1 MPATRLSDEL
11 IVIGTT
17 DAGILLYDGATW
29 RQLDKDN
36 SVLSTNRV
44 QAVLVDQDGQIW
56 AGTDAGLFR
65 LNRDGQGVAFN
76 QANTNG
82 EIGSDNIAALAGLRT
97 TDVLWMAHPR
107 HGISGFDGDS
117 WSRYRS
123 DNSLMPSS
131 EVRALRLIPGT
142 AGGLMLA
149 TAGGAVL
156 YDQVSDDWY
165 IYDTGNSGI
174 VSNNVTAVAVD
185 AGGGLWFGT
194 GDGGLTRTRNPLT
207 WDQFGAG
214 DGLGSNNVRD
224 IFVASDGTV
233 WVATSRGVSWLEDNQ
248 FSTSNVLNAGLPSN
262 SVRALAEDG
271 QGRIWIATDGGVGS
285 FDGSTWTAFTTAQG
299 LPTSNASSIA
309 VGRVVGN

>member
-1 MPATRLSDEL
+1 M
-11 IVIGTT
+11 IGTT
-17 DAGILLYDGATW
+17 DAGILLYDGTTW
-29 RQLDKDN
+29 RQLNKGN
-36 SVLSTNRV
+36 SVLSTDRV
-44 QAVLVDQDGQIW
+44 QAVLVDRDGQIW

-76 QANTNG
+76 QANTNR
-82 EIGSDNIAALAGLRT
+82 EIGSDDIAALAGLRT

-107 HGISGFDGDS
+107 QGVSGFDGDT

-131 EVRALRLIPGT
+131 EVRALSLIPGT
-142 AGGLMLA
+142 AGGLMFA

-156 YDQVSDDWY
+156 YDQVSDVWY
-165 IYDTGNSGI
+165 VYDTGNSGI

-194 GDGGLTRTRNPLT
+194 GDGGVTRTRNPLT

-233 WVATSRGVSWLEDNQ
+233 WVATSRGVSRLEDNQ

-299 LPTSNASSIA
+299 LPTNSASSIA
-309 VGRVVGN
+309 VGRIVGS